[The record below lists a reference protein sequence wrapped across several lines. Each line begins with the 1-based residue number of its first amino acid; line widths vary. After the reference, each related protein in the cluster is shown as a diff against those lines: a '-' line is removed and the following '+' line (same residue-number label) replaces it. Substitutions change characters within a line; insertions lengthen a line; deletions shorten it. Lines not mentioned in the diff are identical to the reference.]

1 MSTRITKNIGT
12 PGTSSA
18 QVREFWVSFQFDASI
33 SSVKWIFTADS
44 KSASFTRVWVRVPP
58 LVPSSF
64 LVFSSIFLNKHL
76 RNGWSFIRRLKCSE
90 VQLNAASSAQVGEF
104 WVTFFRYLNVNIFIF
119 YTYGVDGCTYT
130 VYKHP
135 PVRETKES

>member
-1 MSTRITKNIGT
+1 MSTRTTKIIGT
-12 PGTSSA
+12 HGISSA
-18 QVREFWVSFQFDASI
+18 QVGEFWVSFQFDASI
-33 SSVKWIFTADS
+33 SLVKWIFTADS
-44 KSASFTRVWVRVPP
+44 KSASFTRVWVRGPP

-90 VQLNAASSAQVGEF
+90 VQLSAASSAQVGEF